1 MAAILLDDV
10 HQVIFEVGEYPIAA
24 QDPDAAK
31 RPIAM
36 RHMNAQRRTFRIQ
49 DRIKR
54 GIVRLAN
61 FCQRPAIADRAARA
75 NSPTS

>member
-1 MAAILLDDV
+1 MAAVFLDDV
-10 HQVIFEVGEYPIAA
+10 HQVILEVGEHPIAA

-31 RPIAM
+31 RPVAM
-36 RHMNAQRRTFRIQ
+36 RHMDAQGRPFRIQ

-61 FCQRPAIADRAARA
+61 L
-75 NSPTS
+75 S